1 MKLKKPQQQTTNNN
15 TNSSKDFKVY
25 LKFIFQWPKIFA
37 VVVIEKFV
45 QSFAVT
51 HTSHIGTV
59 QRVQS

>member
-51 HTSHIGTV
+51 HIQV
-59 QRVQS
+59 I